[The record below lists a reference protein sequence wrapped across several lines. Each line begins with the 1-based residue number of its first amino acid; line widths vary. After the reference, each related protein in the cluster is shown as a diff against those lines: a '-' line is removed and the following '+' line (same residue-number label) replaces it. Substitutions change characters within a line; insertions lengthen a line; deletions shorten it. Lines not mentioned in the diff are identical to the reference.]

1 MLPFDLPGIRV
12 DRSGPVVTIVS
23 PVSRHHAELLPTIQI
38 TYTDASGFDPTD
50 MAMVDMPVEITLT
63 RLPFNESVAV
73 DVSRIRITPATVG
86 EVLTQSGHIVYTH
99 DDDLVG
105 GAYRIGATVTDIL
118 GNVGTAVPIEFRV
131 DSVKPTVSIVSP
143 LIGVIVDPRQPLI
156 ISTALTGNGEITVTE
171 FQINGVD
178 VKGTL
183 ENNWLTYTMEPPL
196 IDAADSIL
204 QRGSD
209 NTVSVKIVDS
219 EDRTA
224 EGAISFAVSLDS
236 TAPVISGPTPGGDV
250 TRDMG
255 QITAMVTDNESDITR
270 IQLAVNDNPLQ
281 DLSFTPGLVVEV
293 SDQTGFSFADAPL
306 GTHSVTVV
314 AESTG
319 GTSSL
324 TWTFNI
330 VATEPTVV
338 IASPLVGQ
346 IVDPRQPLIIDTALT
361 GAGEITVTEFQ
372 INGVD
377 VKGTLA
383 DNWLTYTMEPP
394 LIGEA
399 DSILQRGSDNT
410 VSVKI
415 IDSEGRTAEG
425 SASFAVSLDDTPPA
439 ISAPTPE
446 GDVTRDM
453 GQITAMIT
461 DNESDITRIQLAVND
476 NPLQDLSFTPGLVV
490 EVSDQTGFSF
500 ADAPLGTHSVTVVA
514 ESTGGT
520 SSLTWTFN
528 IVATEPTVVI
538 ASPLV
543 GQIVD
548 PRQPLIIDTALTGA
562 GEITVTEFQINGVD
576 VKGTLA
582 DNWLT
587 YTMEPPLIGEADS
600 ILQRGSDNT
609 VSVKII
615 DSEGRTAEGSAS
627 FAVSLDDTPPAI
639 SAPTPEGDVTRDM
652 GQITADGYR

>member
-1 MLPFDLPGIRV
+1 MLLGIWV
-12 DRSGPVVTIVS
+12 KS
-23 PVSRHHAELLPTIQI
+23 PR
-38 TYTDASGFDPTD
+38 
-50 MAMVDMPVEITLT
+50 
-63 RLPFNESVAV
+63 
-73 DVSRIRITPATVG
+73 
-86 EVLTQSGHIVYTH
+86 
-99 DDDLVG
+99 
-105 GAYRIGATVTDIL
+105 
-118 GNVGTAVPIEFRV
+118 
-131 DSVKPTVSIVSP
+131 
-143 LIGVIVDPRQPLI
+143 
-156 ISTALTGNGEITVTE
+156 
-171 FQINGVD
+171 
-178 VKGTL
+178 
-183 ENNWLTYTMEPPL
+183 
-196 IDAADSIL
+196 
-204 QRGSD
+204 
-209 NTVSVKIVDS
+209 
-219 EDRTA
+219 
-224 EGAISFAVSLDS
+224 
-236 TAPVISGPTPGGDV
+236 
-250 TRDMG
+250 
-255 QITAMVTDNESDITR
+255 MVTDNESDITR

-377 VKGTLA
+377 VEGTLA

-399 DSILQRGSDNT
+399 DSILRRGSDNT

-453 GQITAMIT
+453 GQITAMVT

-490 EVSDQTGFSF
+490 EVSDQTGFRLCGCP
-500 ADAPLGTHSVTVVA
+500 AR
-514 ESTGGT
+514 
-520 SSLTWTFN
+520 
-528 IVATEPTVVI
+528 
-538 ASPLV
+538 
-543 GQIVD
+543 D
-548 PRQPLIIDTALTGA
+548 P
-562 GEITVTEFQINGVD
+562 
-576 VKGTLA
+576 
-582 DNWLT
+582 
-587 YTMEPPLIGEADS
+587 
-600 ILQRGSDNT
+600 
-609 VSVKII
+609 
-615 DSEGRTAEGSAS
+615 
-627 FAVSLDDTPPAI
+627 
-639 SAPTPEGDVTRDM
+639 
-652 GQITADGYR
+652 

>member
-1 MLPFDLPGIRV
+1 M
-12 DRSGPVVTIVS
+12 
-23 PVSRHHAELLPTIQI
+23 
-38 TYTDASGFDPTD
+38 
-50 MAMVDMPVEITLT
+50 
-63 RLPFNESVAV
+63 
-73 DVSRIRITPATVG
+73 
-86 EVLTQSGHIVYTH
+86 
-99 DDDLVG
+99 
-105 GAYRIGATVTDIL
+105 
-118 GNVGTAVPIEFRV
+118 
-131 DSVKPTVSIVSP
+131 
-143 LIGVIVDPRQPLI
+143 
-156 ISTALTGNGEITVTE
+156 
-171 FQINGVD
+171 
-178 VKGTL
+178 
-183 ENNWLTYTMEPPL
+183 
-196 IDAADSIL
+196 
-204 QRGSD
+204 
-209 NTVSVKIVDS
+209 
-219 EDRTA
+219 
-224 EGAISFAVSLDS
+224 
-236 TAPVISGPTPGGDV
+236 
-250 TRDMG
+250 
-255 QITAMVTDNESDITR
+255 
-270 IQLAVNDNPLQ
+270 
-281 DLSFTPGLVVEV
+281 
-293 SDQTGFSFADAPL
+293 
-306 GTHSVTVV
+306 TVV

-330 VATEPTVV
+330 VAIEPTVV

-346 IVDPRQPLIIDTALT
+346 IVDPRQPLIIDTALP

-377 VKGTLA
+377 VEGTLA

-453 GQITAMIT
+453 GQITAMVT
-461 DNESDITRIQLAVND
+461 DNESDITRD
-476 NPLQDLSFTPGLVV
+476 SGLRLMTIHCRICRSHRVWLL

-548 PRQPLIIDTALTGA
+548 PRQPLTISAALTGA
-562 GEITVTEFQINGVD
+562 GEITVTEFQINGMD
-576 VKGTLA
+576 VEGTLA

-587 YTMEPPLIGEADS
+587 YTIEPHLVDAADS

-615 DSEGRTAEGSAS
+615 DSEGSHR
-627 FAVSLDDTPPAI
+627 
-639 SAPTPEGDVTRDM
+639 
-652 GQITADGYR
+652 